1 MAAGTDGTATDLIR
15 NLSHGTHNSYQ
26 SRNSHGT
33 YNGNNSS
40 NGSAKPLPTPNC
52 CIIPCIDELILD
64 LERLVTLRDEIVYSF
79 ETDVDGGG
87 DAESTPDVV
96 TLLREYC
103 ALLGA
108 LLTVPGLGSL
118 PSRDDDNGDDEGGGT
133 GNNYH
138 HSTMD
143 VHVGGL
149 FLTWHKLDEDET
161 DGTSAMDIDAD
172 NSKIEVES
180 HCSVSSLYAERQL
193 STYLLAVLEYIS
205 AAANLNVSS
214 NPANAAQVL
223 SDMAGARAALRAAQ
237 LGFGRA
243 AALFDHLR
251 TVIENDLQEDGAIGT
266 CAGTGTG
273 SSPHVV
279 GSDTTTRHSSGSEV
293 GESSIPMIPISPCQ
307 LLDPSALHSFH
318 LSSMALGQSCFYY
331 TALMQRKQ
339 MHSVLA
345 KLAAGCAEKYETAA
359 TFARQMSEDDD
370 GGGGGGNPHGNHAGN
385 IRSYMPSKALIRSTF
400 AAGEYYYFALAEYS
414 EACVANSKNLFGV
427 EVARFSSAIHVIG
440 NSETELLGSY
450 QNELLNISG
459 SNNGGLSSESEERV
473 AALLIATATT
483 SADARF
489 VVGLK
494 SVLCAKV
501 INLHT
506 EISRLMAKAE
516 EAWADDVPT
525 DIPPTRS
532 QTMMKMEAIPT
543 EANFL
548 DPTLGMS
555 YLAASPPLQQLLD
568 RTGVDACTDFHRKL
582 LEMFT
587 SAKISARN
595 ATNTAKEELA
605 KMGLPDSI
613 STFKATVEA
622 AKSGRSNKVRGIPS
636 AMAEQIESLHASQG
650 VLLLKQNLYILEEV
664 AALARKTLDET
675 EEMLNET
682 VRADDQF
689 RRQHPTFGGR
699 DVATEHEQIAVSSL
713 DGSGAV
719 ETNARQICS
728 KIRTWLDQANE
739 GDQKLCQVLEEIE
752 TDPKY
757 RLVMLQ
763 LDQLEKL
770 VRGGS
775 GRMNEDEMD
784 GEERTSSSSSAAGTS
799 SVETLALE
807 KQLEHLGTLIASR
820 GRILD
825 AMEKDVL
832 AFNQRERA
840 IQAISN
846 RGNLAVADSQ
856 FYDALTDLSLPLFDH
871 HIEKVNNSIQ
881 NQQKVFRLL
890 LQLYSKFQLD
900 RSAYEQEKEATEE
913 DWMADTAS
921 SPAKA
926 YLQKI
931 ASALKTVE
939 WCRPQLVQG
948 RNFYQTV
955 LTNIEELKKKVEDV
969 NAVLASERIFSR
981 IPIIHSVIK
990 SNGGVRRKKTSALP
1004 VSSCEKPRRR
1014 RLIMLLKRKWILV
1027 SRKRMNA
1034 LREN

>member
-1 MAAGTDGTATDLIR
+1 MPLQPPLLVPSGDAENGERIIEAISYHLKRCARPSAAFCREIAAIGGGDAGGAAAADGTATDLIR
-15 NLSHGTHNSYQ
+15 ELSHGTHTSYQ
-26 SRNSHGT
+26 SRSSHGT
-33 YNGNNSS
+33 FNNGNNIS
-40 NGSAKPLPTPNC
+40 NGSVKPIPTPNC

-79 ETDVDGGG
+79 ETDLDGGG
-87 DAESTPDVV
+87 DAESAPDVV

-118 PSRDDDNGDDEGGGT
+118 PSSDDDNDDNEGGGT
-133 GNNYH
+133 GNN
-138 HSTMD
+138 MV

-149 FLTWHKLDEDET
+149 FLTWHKIDEDEN
-161 DGTSAMDIDAD
+161 DGTTSAMDIDTE
-172 NSKIEVES
+172 NSKIEVVES
-180 HCSVSSLYAERQL
+180 HFSVSSLYHERQL
-193 STYLLAVLEYIS
+193 STYLLAVLEYQNAS
-205 AAANLNVSS
+205 TNLNVSS
-214 NPANAAQVL
+214 SPANAAHVL
-223 SDMAGARAALRAAQ
+223 SDMAGARDALKAAL
-237 LGFGRA
+237 LGFGRV

-273 SSPHVV
+273 TGSSPHMA
-279 GSDTTTRHSSGSEV
+279 GSDTTTRHSGGGSEV
-293 GESSIPMIPISPCQ
+293 GESSIPMILIAPCY

-345 KLAAGCAEKYETAA
+345 KLAAGCAEKFEAAA
-359 TFARQMSEDDD
+359 TFARRMSEDDD
-370 GGGGGGNPHGNHAGN
+370 SGVGENLHGKHTCN

-400 AAGEYYYFALAEYS
+400 ATAEYYYFALAEYHQ
-414 EACVANSKNLFGV
+414 ACIAHAKTLLGV
-427 EVARFSSAIHVIG
+427 EVARFSSAIHLIG
-440 NSETELLGSY
+440 KAETELLGSY
-450 QNELLNISG
+450 HNELMNTCS
-459 SNNGGLSSESEERV
+459 GGLSSESEERI
-473 AALLIATATT
+473 AAVLIATATT
-483 SADARF
+483 RTDARL

-501 INLHT
+501 INLHA
-506 EISRLMAKAE
+506 EITRLMAKAE

-532 QTMMKMEAIPT
+532 QAMMKMEAIPM

-548 DPTLGMS
+548 DPALGIS

-568 RTGVDACTDFHRKL
+568 STGIGACTDFHRKL
-582 LEMFT
+582 FEMFT
-587 SAKISARN
+587 SAKLSARN

-636 AMAEQIESLHASQG
+636 AMAEQIESLQSNHG

-664 AALARKTLDET
+664 ATLARKTLDET

-682 VRADDQF
+682 VRADIEF
-689 RRQHPTFGGR
+689 RRQHPTFAGR

-728 KIRTWLDQANE
+728 KIRAWLDQANE

-757 RLVMLQ
+757 RLVMLP

-775 GRMNEDEMD
+775 GRMNEDETYE
-784 GEERTSSSSSAAGTS
+784 EERTSSSSSAAGTS

-820 GRILD
+820 RRILD
-825 AMEKDVL
+825 GMESDVL

-840 IQAISN
+840 VQAISN
-846 RGNLAVADSQ
+846 RGHLAVADSQ
-856 FYDALTDLSLPLFDH
+856 FYEALTFLSLPLFDH

-881 NQQKVFRLL
+881 KQTKIFRLL

-900 RSAYEQEKEATEE
+900 RSVYEQQKEATKE
-913 DWMADTAS
+913 DRTAGSAS

-926 YLQKI
+926 YLDKI

-939 WCRPQLVQG
+939 WCRPQLVKG
-948 RNFYQTV
+948 RDFYQTV
-955 LTNIEELKKKVEDV
+955 LANIEELKKKVEDGEHRGCV
-969 NAVLASERIFSR
+969 
-981 IPIIHSVIK
+981 HSYIYY
-990 SNGGVRRKKTSALP
+990 LFLYYL
-1004 VSSCEKPRRR
+1004 C
-1014 RLIMLLKRKWILV
+1014 
-1027 SRKRMNA
+1027 
-1034 LREN
+1034 

>member
-1 MAAGTDGTATDLIR
+1 MPLQPPLLVPSGDAENGERIIEAISDHLKRCARPSAAFCREIAAIGGGADGGEAGAAADGTATDLIR

-33 YNGNNSS
+33 FNGNSS
-40 NGSAKPLPTPNC
+40 YETAKPLPTPNC
-52 CIIPCIDELILD
+52 CVIPCIDELILD

-79 ETDVDGGG
+79 ETDLDGGG
-87 DAESTPDVV
+87 DAESAPDVV

-118 PSRDDDNGDDEGGGT
+118 PSSDDDDNGDNEGGGT
-133 GNNYH
+133 GNQNH

-149 FLTWHKLDEDET
+149 FLTWHKLDEDEN

-172 NSKIEVES
+172 NSRIEVES
-180 HCSVSSLYAERQL
+180 HFSVSSLYAERQL
-193 STYLLAVLEYIS
+193 STYLLAVLEYKS

-223 SDMAGARAALRAAQ
+223 SDMAGARDALRAAQ

-251 TVIENDLQEDGAIGT
+251 TVVENDLQEDGAIGT
-266 CAGTGTG
+266 FVGTGTG
-273 SSPHVV
+273 SSPHMV
-279 GSDTTTRHSSGSEV
+279 GSDTTTRRSSGSEV
-293 GESSIPMIPISPCQ
+293 AEFSIPLVPISPCQ

-318 LSSMALGQSCFYY
+318 LSSMAWGQSCFYY
-331 TALMQRKQ
+331 AALMQRKQ

-370 GGGGGGNPHGNHAGN
+370 GGNPRGNHAGN

-400 AAGEYYYFALAEYS
+400 AAGEYYYTATAEYH
-414 EACVANSKNLFGV
+414 EACIAHAKTLLGV
-427 EVARFSSAIHVIG
+427 EVARLSSAMHMIG
-440 NSETELLGSY
+440 KAETELLGSY
-450 QNELLNISG
+450 QNELLNSSF
-459 SNNGGLSSESEERV
+459 SNNGGLSSESGERI

-489 VVGLK
+489 IVGLK
-494 SVLCAKV
+494 SVLCANV

-525 DIPPTRS
+525 DIPPTRL
-532 QTMMKMEAIPT
+532 QAMMKMEAIPK

-548 DPTLGMS
+548 EPALGIS

-582 LEMFT
+582 LEMFS
-587 SAKISARN
+587 SAKLSARN

-682 VRADDQF
+682 VRADDEF

-699 DVATEHEQIAVSSL
+699 DVATEHKQIAVSSL

-739 GDQKLCQVLEEIE
+739 GDQKLCQVLDEIE

-757 RLVMLQ
+757 RLVMLP

-784 GEERTSSSSSAAGTS
+784 EEERTSSSSSAAGTS

-832 AFNQRERA
+832 AFNQRESA

-846 RGNLAVADSQ
+846 RGNLAVPDSQ
-856 FYDALTDLSLPLFDH
+856 FYNAVTDLSLPLFDH

-881 NQQKVFRLL
+881 KQQKVFRLL

-900 RSAYEQEKEATEE
+900 RSAYEQEKEATDE
-913 DWMADTAS
+913 DWMADNAS

-955 LTNIEELKKKVEDV
+955 LTNIEELKKKVEDGK
-969 NAVLASERIFSR
+969 
-981 IPIIHSVIK
+981 H
-990 SNGGVRRKKTSALP
+990 
-1004 VSSCEKPRRR
+1004 
-1014 RLIMLLKRKWILV
+1014 
-1027 SRKRMNA
+1027 
-1034 LREN
+1034 

>member
-1 MAAGTDGTATDLIR
+1 MPLQPPLLVPSGDAVNGERIIEAISAHLKRCARPSAAFCKEIAAIGGGGADGGEAGAAAADGTATDLIR

-26 SRNSHGT
+26 SRNSHGNF
-33 YNGNNSS
+33 NGNTS
-40 NGSAKPLPTPNC
+40 NGSSKPIPTPNC
-52 CIIPCIDELILD
+52 CIVPCIDELILD

-79 ETDVDGGG
+79 ETDSDGG
-87 DAESTPDVV
+87 DTESAPDVV

-108 LLTVPGLGSL
+108 LMTVPGLGSL
-118 PSRDDDNGDDEGGGT
+118 PSDDDSAENGKKHNT
-133 GNNYH
+133 
-138 HSTMD
+138 D
-143 VHVGGL
+143 VHIGGL
-149 FLTWHKLDEDET
+149 FLTWRKLDKDDD
-161 DGTSAMDIDAD
+161 DGASAMDIDAD

-180 HCSVSSLYAERQL
+180 HFSVSSFYAERQL
-193 STYLLAVLEYIS
+193 STYLLAVLEYQAASTNLNGSSSPAS
-205 AAANLNVSS
+205 AAR
-214 NPANAAQVL
+214 VL
-223 SDMAGARAALRAAQ
+223 SDMSGARDALKLAQ

-251 TVIENDLQEDGAIGT
+251 TVVENDLQEDGAIGT
-266 CAGTGTG
+266 CTGIG
-273 SSPHVV
+273 SSSSPDIR
-279 GSDTTTRHSSGSEV
+279 GSDATRHSSSSEV
-293 GESSIPMIPISPCQ
+293 GESSITMIPVSPCD
-307 LLDPSALHSFH
+307 LLDPSALHLFY
-318 LSSMALGQSCFYY
+318 LASMALGQSCFYY
-331 TALMQRKQ
+331 TALMQRRQ

-345 KLAAGCAEKYETAA
+345 KLAAGCAETYEAA
-359 TFARQMSEDDD
+359 VTFARQMSEDNDR
-370 GGGGGGNPHGNHAGN
+370 GGGGNPHDNHTCN

-400 AAGEYYYFALAEYS
+400 ASGEWYYFALAEYH
-414 EACVANSKNLFGV
+414 EACVAHAKTLLGV

-440 NSETELLGSY
+440 KAEAELLGSY
-450 QNELLNISG
+450 QNELFNNSCSNID
-459 SNNGGLSSESEERV
+459 GLSSESEERV
-473 AALLIATATT
+473 AALLIASAST
-483 SADARF
+483 STDARL
-489 VVGLK
+489 VVDLK

-506 EISRLMAKAE
+506 ELSRLMAKAVE
-516 EAWADDVPT
+516 TWADDVPT
-525 DIPPTRS
+525 DLPPTRS
-532 QTMMKMEAIPT
+532 QTMMKMEAIPS

-548 DPTLGMS
+548 DPALGIS
-555 YLAASPPLQQLLD
+555 YLAASPPLQQILD
-568 RTGVDACTDFHRKL
+568 STGVDACTDFHRKL

-587 SAKISARN
+587 SAKLSAGN
-595 ATNTAKEELA
+595 ATGSAKEELA

-622 AKSGRSNKVRGIPS
+622 AKSGRSNNVRGIPS
-636 AMAEQIESLHASQG
+636 AMAEQIESLHATEG
-650 VLLLKQNLYILEEV
+650 VGLLKQNLYILEEV
-664 AALARKTLDET
+664 AALARKTLGET
-675 EEMLNET
+675 EDMLNET
-682 VRADDQF
+682 VRADDEF
-689 RRQHPTFGGR
+689 RRQHPTFSGR

-757 RLVMLQ
+757 RLVMLP

-775 GRMNEDEMD
+775 GRMNEDDMD
-784 GEERTSSSSSAAGTS
+784 DTSSSSAAGTC

-825 AMEKDVL
+825 AMENDVL

-840 IQAISN
+840 IQSISN
-846 RGNLAVADSQ
+846 RGNLTVADSQ
-856 FYDALTDLSLPLFDH
+856 FYDALKDLSLPLFDH

-881 NQQKVFRLL
+881 KQQKLFRLI

-900 RSAYEQEKEATEE
+900 RSAYEQENGAKEE
-913 DWMADTAS
+913 DWVADTTS
-921 SPAKA
+921 STSHI

-955 LTNIEELKKKVEDV
+955 LTNIEELKKKVEDG
-969 NAVLASERIFSR
+969 E
-981 IPIIHSVIK
+981 
-990 SNGGVRRKKTSALP
+990 
-1004 VSSCEKPRRR
+1004 C
-1014 RLIMLLKRKWILV
+1014 
-1027 SRKRMNA
+1027 
-1034 LREN
+1034 